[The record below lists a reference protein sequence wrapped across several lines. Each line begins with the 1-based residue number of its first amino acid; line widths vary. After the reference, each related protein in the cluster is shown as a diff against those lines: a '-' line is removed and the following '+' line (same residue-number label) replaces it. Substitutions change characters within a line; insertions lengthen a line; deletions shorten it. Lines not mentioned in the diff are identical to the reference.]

1 MANTGLERAR
11 QARKAMQ
18 EAGIAV
24 RIKNPLEKLAD
35 NPTSLRLAINA
46 KCYQCEGEDADQNV
60 RWRIGNCVVPKCG
73 LFAVRPHQHLH
84 GTSAPKSLVSRNEGQ
99 DDQGDFD
106 QD

>member
-46 KCYQCEGEDADQNV
+46 KCYQCEGEDSDPHV
-60 RWRIGNCVVPKCG
+60 RWRIGNCLLPECA
-73 LFAVRPHQHLH
+73 LFAIRPHQHLH
-84 GTSAPKSLVSRNEGQ
+84 GTPVPKSLAKNEGQ
-99 DDQGDFD
+99 DDQGDSG